1 MSQLLPKPVCKL
13 SGNTRKTMFYIFHLF
28 RRKIQFFS
36 NLKKN
41 LDVLKY
47 FGIIGD
53 EDTPI

>member
-1 MSQLLPKPVCKL
+1 
-13 SGNTRKTMFYIFHLF
+13 MFYIFHLF

-53 EDTPI
+53 EDTPIWLRALKTRNGKNNTYS